1 MRLVGYMPK
10 WKDFETEYDED
21 AETRVCEMEFSEDD
35 PEDEVKLKLQ
45 VLEHYN
51 ARLDERNRRKKFVIE
66 WNLLD
71 LKKIQKNEWKLSKE
85 ERDIVNSMKI
95 FAWFQSKE
103 EHDKLVNRLLKE
115 FNLWVLKQ

>member
-51 ARLDERNRRKKFVIE
+51 AWLDERNRRKKFVIE

>member
-21 AETRVCEMEFSEDD
+21 AETWVCEMEFSEDD

-51 ARLDERNRRKKFVIE
+51 ARLDERNWRKKFVIE

-95 FAWFQSKE
+95 FAWF
-103 EHDKLVNRLLKE
+103 
-115 FNLWVLKQ
+115 